1 MKAVIF
7 DFDGTIADTLEA
19 IGEALNQT
27 MLAHGYPTHTTADVR
42 RFINNGARELVRR
55 AIPKH
60 LQTDEALLD
69 RVYAD
74 YHREYGK
81 TYLHTKVAYEGIPE
95 LIQELH
101 DAGVRIGVLSNKQ
114 HDYVVNLSR
123 QVLPKG
129 CFDAAQGVV
138 PNQPTKPH
146 PYLSE
151 LTASR
156 LGATPAECVMV
167 GDSDVDILTAKNA
180 GMRHVGVSW
189 GYRDEETL
197 RKNGAT
203 LIAHTPDELKKILN
217 DLIKKGL

>member
-19 IGEALNQT
+19 IQESVNATMALY
-27 MLAHGYPTHTTADVR
+27 GYPSHSLADIR
-42 RFINNGARELVRR
+42 SFINNGARELVRR
-55 AIPKH
+55 AMPKQ
-60 LQTDEALLD
+60 LQIDEALLD

-95 LIQELH
+95 LIRELH

-114 HDYVVNLSR
+114 HEYVVNLSR
-123 QVLPKG
+123 QVLFDG
-129 CFDAAQGVV
+129 SFDAAQGVV

-180 GMRHVGVSW
+180 GMTHVGVSW

-197 RKNGAT
+197 RQNGAS

>member
-7 DFDGTIADTLEA
+7 DFDGTIADTLDAIREA
-19 IGEALNQT
+19 VNAT
-27 MLAHGYPTHTTADVR
+27 MVRYGYPTHSLADIR
-42 RFINNGARELVRR
+42 SFINNGARELVRR
-55 AIPKH
+55 AMPKDM
-60 LQTDEALLD
+60 QTDEALLD

-81 TYLHTKVAYEGIPE
+81 TYLHTKHAYNGIPE

-114 HDYVVNLSR
+114 HAYVVDLSL
-123 QVLPKG
+123 QVLPQG
-129 CFDAAQGVV
+129 SFDAAQGVV

-151 LTASR
+151 KIAHD
-156 LGATPAECVMV
+156 LGVRPCDCIMV
-167 GDSDVDILTAKNA
+167 GDSDVDLLTAQNA
-180 GMRHVGVSW
+180 GMTHVGVAW
-189 GYRDEETL
+189 GYRDEDTL
-197 RKNGAT
+197 RKKGAA

>member
-19 IGEALNQT
+19 IGEAVNTT
-27 MLAHGYPTHTTADVR
+27 MQSYGYPSHSLADIR
-42 RFINNGARELVRR
+42 SFINNGARELVRR
-55 AIPKH
+55 AMPKQ
-60 LQTDEALLD
+60 LQIDEALLD

-81 TYLHTKVAYEGIPE
+81 TYLHTKIAYDGIPE
-95 LIQELH
+95 LIRDLH
-101 DAGVRIGVLSNKQ
+101 NAGVRVGVLSNKQ
-114 HDYVVNLSR
+114 HEYVVNLSK

-138 PNQPTKPH
+138 PEQPTKPH

-151 LTASR
+151 LVAAH
-156 LGATPAECVMV
+156 LGISPCECVMV

-180 GMRHVGVSW
+180 GMTHVGVSW

-203 LIAHTPDELKKILN
+203 RIAHTPDELKKILK
-217 DLIKKGL
+217 DLLKI